1 MDLAAIDEEKQETS
15 FMERLMFALIPF
27 LFVAVLI
34 IVLLTLLDK
43 DVRNSAIEIG
53 QKIPVV
59 RSLLPEPETTGSD
72 ETVRNDKQS
81 TKIAELEAA
90 ITELQAQLSE
100 ATSTTSEQE
109 ATISSLQSE
118 NEELKKSVTENK
130 ISDEDYTARIS
141 ELASM
146 FSKMQ
151 PSKAAPI
158 MQAMTLDEMALIFSQ
173 MRADDRVKIMEK
185 MTPQIAADV
194 TLKLKDQD
202 SVSNMEI
209 AALQSQIK
217 KLQDSGSSSNS
228 SSQVTDADL
237 ASTFAAMDPAAASDM
252 LLKMM
257 DISSSKVLRILKAT
271 DSSTRSAILEK
282 MAETDK
288 KTSATLVTKLMQ
300 DS

>member
-1 MDLAAIDEEKQETS
+1 MDLAAIEEEKQETS
-15 FMERLMFALIPF
+15 FMERFMFALIPF
-27 LFVAVLI
+27 LFVAVLLA
-34 IVLLTLLDK
+34 VLLTLLDK
-43 DVRNSAIEIG
+43 DIRNSAIEVG

-59 RSLLPEPETTGSD
+59 RSLLPEPETTGTD
-72 ETVRNDKQS
+72 ETVRTEKQD
-81 TKIAELEAA
+81 TKIAELEAK
-90 ITELQAQLSE
+90 ITELQAQLSD
-100 ATSTTSEQE
+100 ATSTTTEQE
-109 ATISSLQSE
+109 ETISTLQSE
-118 NEELKKSVTENK
+118 NEELKQNTSDNN
-130 ISDEDYTARIS
+130 ISDDEYRARIG

-158 MQAMTLDEMALIFSQ
+158 MQAMTHDEMALIFSQ
-173 MRADDRVKIMEK
+173 MRADDRVRIMEK

-202 SVSNMEI
+202 SVNNMEI

-217 KLQDSGSSSNS
+217 KLQDGGNTSGT

-237 ASTFAAMDPAAASDM
+237 ARTFAAMDSSAASDM

-257 DISSSKVLRILKAT
+257 EISSSKVLRILKAT
-271 DSSTRSAILEK
+271 DSTTRSAILEK
-282 MAETDK
+282 MAETDN